1 MSHGDV
7 QPLFHNGGST
17 IIKAVFFDLY
27 QTLIRYD
34 PPREQLQA
42 KVLKEF
48 GIDVAPE
55 AIRRALLIA
64 DEFAYQ
70 EHARWSLS
78 KRPAEEKMAVY
89 AQYQRIL
96 LKEAGVDA
104 SEQLIAGVLGKMQ
117 QFDMKLVLFDDVVPV
132 LTQLRE
138 RRLILGLISN
148 VDRDITPL
156 CDELG
161 LSSLLQVV
169 VTSQNAGF
177 NKPQP
182 EIFREALRQAG
193 VEPSEAIYVGDQY
206 QIDVVGAREAG
217 IKGVLLDRG
226 DDFRE
231 VTDCPRIQNL
241 TDVVKYLF

>member
-1 MSHGDV
+1 MSSHY
-7 QPLFHNGGST
+7 LTIEGST
-17 IIKAVFFDLY
+17 ITKAVFFDLY
-27 QTLIRYD
+27 HTLIRYD

-55 AIRRALLIA
+55 AIRRALVVA
-64 DEFAYQ
+64 DEFIYQ
-70 EHARWSLS
+70 EFARRPFS
-78 KRPAEEKMAVY
+78 KRTEEEKVAVY
-89 AQYQRIL
+89 VQYQRVL

-104 SEQLIAGVLGKMQ
+104 SEQLIGGVLNKMQ
-117 QFDMKLVLFDDVVPV
+117 QFNLKQVLFDDVVPA
-132 LTQLRE
+132 LTQLKE
-138 RRLILGLISN
+138 RGLILGLVSN

-206 QIDVVGAREAG
+206 QIDVVGASKAG

>member
-1 MSHGDV
+1 MLHGDV

-64 DEFAYQ
+64 DEFIYQ

-78 KRPAEEKMAVY
+78 KRPTEEKMAVY

-96 LKEAGVDA
+96 LKEAEVDA
-104 SEQLIAGVLGKMQ
+104 SEQLIVGVLGKMQ
-117 QFDMKLVLFDDVVPV
+117 QFDLKLVLFDDVVPV

-148 VDRDITPL
+148 VDHDITPL

-206 QIDVVGAREAG
+206 QIDVVGASEAG

>member
-1 MSHGDV
+1 M
-7 QPLFHNGGST
+7 
-17 IIKAVFFDLY
+17 
-27 QTLIRYD
+27 
-34 PPREQLQA
+34 
-42 KVLKEF
+42 
-48 GIDVAPE
+48 
-55 AIRRALLIA
+55 
-64 DEFAYQ
+64 
-70 EHARWSLS
+70 
-78 KRPAEEKMAVY
+78 
-89 AQYQRIL
+89 
-96 LKEAGVDA
+96 
-104 SEQLIAGVLGKMQ
+104 
-117 QFDMKLVLFDDVVPV
+117 
-132 LTQLRE
+132 
-138 RRLILGLISN
+138 GLISN

-206 QIDVVGAREAG
+206 QIDVVGASEAG